1 MLELGPYYQTANV
14 FFPRDLL
21 ERLGGF
27 DAASYPRPGGED
39 TDLAWRAF
47 ELGAEP
53 VFAPDAR
60 VYHAVMELGAL
71 GVLRVAAR
79 WRHTMAVYVRHPRL
93 RESVFIKR
101 YFWKYTHYLLV
112 RALPAA
118 LLPRRLGLLRGWFA
132 FPYLR
137 LLMMRA
143 RNEGVGLWVLPFYLV
158 HDLVELQAV
167 ARAGLRLRR
176 LML

>member
-1 MLELGPYYQTANV
+1 
-14 FFPRDLL
+14 
-21 ERLGGF
+21 
-27 DAASYPRPGGED
+27 
-39 TDLAWRAF
+39 
-47 ELGAEP
+47 
-53 VFAPDAR
+53 
-60 VYHAVMELGAL
+60 
-71 GVLRVAAR
+71 
-79 WRHTMAVYVRHPRL
+79 MAVYERHPQL
-93 RESVFIKR
+93 REIVFTKR
-101 YFWKYTHYLLV
+101 FFWKYTHYLLV